1 MYVLGLTC
9 TCTRVSPVW
18 IKICAVIPSL
28 HYRKLQGRTKALE
41 SNVQFIVGSVRATIG
56 LGTIPNICHVSEN
69 DHILW
74 LI

>member
-1 MYVLGLTC
+1 MS
-9 TCTRVSPVW
+9 VSPLW

-56 LGTIPNICHVSEN
+56 FRNNSKHLSRV
-69 DHILW
+69 
-74 LI
+74 